1 MKKPKIPPVV
11 TLFVLA
17 PMIGELLSGS
27 APPTEFFNPTG
38 FLLLASLY
46 GSGAIVVRE
55 LRIRWKKDFGAV
67 LLLGAAYG
75 VLEEGLIVKS
85 FFDPGWMDLGI
96 LGTFGRWIEV
106 NWVWTEML
114 IIYHAVISIAIPIV
128 LVELAYP
135 ERKSKCW
142 TNDRLFKSFI
152 ALLVIVTIVTAIGFS
167 FLTKYVPPLPHYLLT
182 ILVMSLFIYIA
193 YKLPDKKEKT
203 ETKNTGK
210 ARNLW
215 IIGLASTAAFF
226 LIFGLGP
233 HLFAHP
239 IIVMLLGIALLF
251 GMLKFLSRF
260 NWKSPKSSL
269 NLLAIVAGA
278 LSFLIILTPLQEL
291 DAARQDNPA
300 GMTLVGLAAIIG
312 LLLLKRKVKNAR

>member
-1 MKKPKIPPVV
+1 LKKPKIPPVF
-11 TLFVLA
+11 TLFVIA

-27 APPTEFFNPTG
+27 APPTEFFNPIV

-55 LRIRWKKDFGAV
+55 LKIRWKKDFRAV

-75 VLEEGLIVKS
+75 ILEEGLMVKS
-85 FFDPGWMDLGI
+85 FFDPSWMDLGI

-114 IIYHAVISIAIPIV
+114 VIYHAVFSIAIPIV

-135 ERKSKCW
+135 ERKNERWIS
-142 TNDRLFKSFI
+142 NRSFKGFMTLLI
-152 ALLVIVTIVTAIGFS
+152 AVTAIGF
-167 FLTKYVPPLPHYLLT
+167 FPLTEYVPPLPHYLLT
-182 ILVMSLFIYIA
+182 ILAMSLLIYIA
-193 YKLPDKKEKT
+193 YKLPDKKERT

-210 ARNLW
+210 ARSLW
-215 IIGLASTAAFF
+215 VIGLASAATFF

-233 HLFAHP
+233 HLFNHP
-239 IIVMLLGIALLF
+239 IIVMLLGIALVF
-251 GMLKFLSRF
+251 GMLKFLNRF

-269 NLLAIVAGA
+269 NRLAIVAGA

-312 LLLLKRKVKNAR
+312 LLLLKRKVKNTR